1 MGALIGSGAAG
12 IAGAPLP
19 VVACGAV
26 LAGVISVFP
35 QESSD
40 RLQLLL
46 AVLNHLRWRSECRE
60 RRRRANAKSPR

>member
-1 MGALIGSGAAG
+1 ML
-12 IAGAPLP
+12 
-19 VVACGAV
+19 AV
-26 LAGVISVFP
+26 VISVFP

-60 RRRRANAKSPR
+60 RRRLANAKSPR